1 MVAVVE
7 LTITSEEKPTVHYR
21 FNVTS
26 DELARV
32 ILNQVRILLAD
43 SQAVQTR
50 RLAEVYKTLIDL
62 SDPVSGECDCY
73 QDEFATRVGLSTR
86 HLRRI
91 IIELEKMG
99 LVVVR
104 QTVHGRKS
112 KNSYFL
118 PHRATAFGIICEA
131 DKLQEPSK
139 KTLSGFSSKS
149 RPGMSA
155 MNHDDG
161 DDDEKHDMND
171 STNQWVSSKKQARV
185 DTHLLFLHEGE
196 RRKRLRQ
203 AHCTPEYLKAWDEW
217 WAAGQFTGFTNP
229 AGWANLQIKE
239 SFWPPTIMPRL
250 PHLDGGLSSSLDG
263 SDNRESEP
271 VNSEDQLWSEVLA
284 YLQPQMTRATFETLV
299 KDTRL
304 VCQAETRF
312 TIAVPNG
319 FAKGWLENRLSTLIK
334 RAIGT
339 VISVDMDKIELEFV
353 VS

>member
-1 MVAVVE
+1 MVTVVE
-7 LTITSEEKPTVHYR
+7 LAITPEGGPTTHYR

-32 ILNQVRILLAD
+32 IVNQVQVLLAE
-43 SQAVQTR
+43 SQVVRAR
-50 RLAEVYKTLIDL
+50 RLSEVYKTLIDL

-73 QDEFATRVGLSTR
+73 QDEVATRVGLSTR

-99 LVVVR
+99 LVIVH
-104 QTVHGRKS
+104 QTARGRKS

-118 PHRATAFGIICEA
+118 PHRATAFGIVCEA

-139 KTLSGFSSKS
+139 KTLSGFFSKS
-149 RPGMSA
+149 HPDMSA

-161 DDDEKHDMND
+161 DDEKHDKND
-171 STNQWVSSKKQARV
+171 SITWQASSTKQAKG
-185 DTHLLFLHEGE
+185 DKHLLFLHEGE

-284 YLQPQMTRATFETLV
+284 YLQPQMTRATFETLL

-304 VCQAETRF
+304 ACQAETRF

-319 FAKGWLENRLSTLIK
+319 FAKGWLENRLSTIIK
-334 RAIGT
+334 RAIGS
-339 VISVDMDKIELEFV
+339 VISVDIVSIELEFV

>member
-7 LTITSEEKPTVHYR
+7 LTITSEEEPTVHYR

-26 DELARV
+26 DKLARV

-43 SQAVQTR
+43 SQAAQTR
-50 RLAEVYKTLIDL
+50 RLAEVYKTLITL
-62 SDPVSGECDCY
+62 SDPVSGVCDCY
-73 QDEFATRVGLSTR
+73 QDEFAAKVGLSTR

-91 IIELEKMG
+91 IIELEKIG
-99 LVVVR
+99 LVIVH
-104 QTVHGRKS
+104 QTARGRKS

-118 PHRATAFGIICEA
+118 PHLATAFGIIAGA
-131 DKLQEPSK
+131 DRLKEPSREA
-139 KTLSGFSSKS
+139 LSGFSSKS
-149 RPGMSA
+149 RSGMSA

-161 DDDEKHDMND
+161 DDEKHDMND
-171 STNQWVSSKKQARV
+171 SASQRVSSKKQAGV

-203 AHCTPEYLKAWDEW
+203 VHCTPEYLKAWDEW
-217 WAAGQFTGFTNP
+217 WAAGQFDGFTNP

-239 SFWPPTIMPRL
+239 SLWPPTIMPRL
-250 PHLDGGLSSSLDG
+250 PHLDGGLSSSPDG

-271 VNSEDQLWSEVLA
+271 VNSEDQLWSGVLA
-284 YLQPQMTRATFETLV
+284 YLQPQMTRATFETLL

-319 FAKGWLENRLSTLIK
+319 FAKGWLENRLSTIIK
-334 RAIGT
+334 RAIGS
-339 VISVDMDKIELEFV
+339 VISVATVNIELEFV